1 MMFPYGSVCDKT
13 SGHPAHRYARV
24 HTPLSHLITAPT
36 LDHAWAYFEV
46 VVDAVRAEG
55 GDVLKFVGDGVLS
68 IFEVTESG
76 RAAACAAAVRAAS
89 QAVAR
94 ARAEG
99 LPTFVGALHVG
110 LMMYGNIGSLNRLD
124 FTVVG
129 LAVNIVSRLEEIAKA
144 SGQTLV
150 CSGGFA
156 SDLPVATVRNIG
168 QFELRGLSGEHD
180 VFTITSDQGNR
191 A

>member
-1 MMFPYGSVCDKT
+1 LT
-13 SGHPAHRYARV
+13 
-24 HTPLSHLITAPT
+24 T
-36 LDHAWAYFEV
+36 LGRYFEV

-99 LPTFVGALHVG
+99 LPPFVGALHVG
-110 LMMYGNIGSLNRLD
+110 PVMYGNVGSPTRLD

-129 LAVNIVSRLEEIAKA
+129 LAVNVVSRLEEIAKA
-144 SGQTLV
+144 SGRTLV
-150 CSGGFA
+150 CSGSFA
-156 SDLPVATVRNIG
+156 SDLPAASVRNIG
-168 QFELRGLSGEHD
+168 QFKLKGLVGEYD
-180 VFTITSDQGNR
+180 VFTITSDHESQTQ
-191 A
+191 ASI